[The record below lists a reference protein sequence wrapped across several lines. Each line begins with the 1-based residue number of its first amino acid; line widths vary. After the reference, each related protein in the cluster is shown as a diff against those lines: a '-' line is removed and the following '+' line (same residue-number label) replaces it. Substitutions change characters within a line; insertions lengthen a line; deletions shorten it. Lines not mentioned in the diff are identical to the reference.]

1 MKDWSAEL
9 DDTDRQI
16 LTELQADS
24 SISNVELARRISLS
38 PPAVHARI
46 KSLEERGYVLQ
57 YAAILDRE
65 KVGYDMLCLVNVTL
79 QMHNME
85 NINLFRD
92 AVNQMPEVLEC
103 YFITGEFDY
112 LLKVAVRSRKE
123 LERFLMEK
131 LTPIQGIARIAT
143 SIVLTEIKFTTSLDL
158 SSEEDEEA
166 EE

>member
-9 DDTDRQI
+9 DDTDRSI

-131 LTPIQGIARIAT
+131 LTPIPGIARIAT

-158 SSEEDEEA
+158 SSDEDEA

>member
-1 MKDWSAEL
+1 MRDYSLEI
-9 DDTDRQI
+9 DDTDRAI

-46 KSLEERGYVLQ
+46 KRLEELGYVRQ

-65 KVGYDMLCLVNVTL
+65 KVGYDILCIIEVTL
-79 QMHNME
+79 EMHQIQT
-85 NINLFRD
+85 INQFRD
-92 AVNQMPEVLEC
+92 AVIGMPEVLEC

-131 LTPIQGIARIAT
+131 LTPIPAIARIST
-143 SIVLTEIKFTTSLDL
+143 SIVLTEIKYTTGLLLNDL
-158 SSEEDEEA
+158 PDEE
-166 EE
+166 

>member
-1 MKDWSAEL
+1 MKDYSLEI
-9 DDTDRQI
+9 DDTDKAI
-16 LTELQADS
+16 LTELQNDS

-46 KSLEERGYVLQ
+46 KRLEELGYVRQ

-65 KVGYDMLCLVNVTL
+65 KVGYDMLCLITVTL
-79 QMHNME
+79 EMHHMQ

-92 AVNQMPEVLEC
+92 AIIQMPEVLEC

-112 LLKVAVRSRKE
+112 QLKVAVRSRKE

-131 LTPIQGIARIAT
+131 LTPIPGIARIST
-143 SIVLTEIKFTTSLDL
+143 SIVLTEIKFTTGLL
-158 SSEEDEEA
+158 LNDEE
-166 EE
+166 E